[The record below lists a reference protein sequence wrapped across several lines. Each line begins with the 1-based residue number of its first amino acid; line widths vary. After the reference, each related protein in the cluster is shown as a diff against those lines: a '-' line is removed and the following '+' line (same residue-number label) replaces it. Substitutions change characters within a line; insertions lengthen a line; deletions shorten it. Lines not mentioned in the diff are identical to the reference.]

1 MKVIEQID
9 KATSELNEEEKQ
21 ILNEHTKKTAN
32 QLSHYLNLK
41 KQKLYLKK
49 KLKHNQV
56 EEIKK
61 EIKDETIF

>member
-9 KATSELNEEEKQ
+9 KATSELNEAEKQ